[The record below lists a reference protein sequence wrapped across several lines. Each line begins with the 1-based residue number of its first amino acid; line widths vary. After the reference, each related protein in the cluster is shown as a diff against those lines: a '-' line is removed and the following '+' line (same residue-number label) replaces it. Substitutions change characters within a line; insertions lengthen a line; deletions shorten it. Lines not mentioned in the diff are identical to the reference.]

1 MKNPTC
7 RICDGDTTIEFLK
20 EEGPEVMAIN
30 IVFVKLCNPHAEE
43 LQTELTKIEVGRAT
57 A

>member
-1 MKNPTC
+1 MKSQC

-30 IVFVKLCNPHAEE
+30 IVFIKLCNPHAEE
-43 LQTELTKIEVGRAT
+43 LQTELTKIEAERT
-57 A
+57 AA